1 MDRIEEIAVTAE
13 LLRGMPLPQPDGD
26 GDKETR
32 GRVLVVAGSV
42 PVPGGALLA
51 GIGALRAGAGKLQI
65 ATAASV
71 APHLGLALPEALVA
85 GLPETAEG
93 GIAAD
98 SGKALAE
105 RASRCDTVLIGPG
118 MMDEAAVAA
127 LTADLLTRLD
137 PARDPARDPALRPAG
152 GGLRF
157 VLDAGALAG
166 LRRGPGPVQRH
177 AGHVVITPHAG
188 EMAGLLGC
196 ARDRV
201 EADPLAAA
209 REVAAHLQVVVAL
222 KGSCTRIV
230 TPEGRAWAYRGGTVG
245 LATSGSGDTL
255 AGIVAGL
262 LARGASPEQAAIWGV
277 CLHGEAGNRLS
288 RRIGPLGFLARE
300 LLAEIPAAMAALAEG
315 AESD

>member
-1 MDRIEEIAVTAE
+1 MNSVEEIPVTAE

-65 ATAASV
+65 ATAAGI

-85 GLPETAEG
+85 GLPETPDG
-93 GIAAD
+93 GIAPD
-98 SGKALAE
+98 SAKALAE

-118 MMDEAAVAA
+118 MMDEAAVVA
-127 LTADLLTRLD
+127 LTAGLLTRLD
-137 PARDPARDPALRPAG
+137 AAVASPNG
-152 GGLRF
+152 GEPRF

-166 LRRGPGPVQRH
+166 LGRDPAPVQRH

-196 ARDRV
+196 SREQV

-209 REVAAHLQVVVAL
+209 RQVAAHLKAVVAL

-230 TPEGRAWAYRGGTVG
+230 MPDGRAWAYRGGTVG

-277 CLHGEAGNRLS
+277 YLHGEAGNRLS

-300 LLAEIPAAMAALAEG
+300 LLAEIPPAMAALVEG
-315 AESD
+315 AENA

>member
-1 MDRIEEIAVTAE
+1 MDAEIPITTG

-32 GRVLVVAGSV
+32 GRALVVAGSV

-51 GIGALRAGAGKLQI
+51 GIGVLRAGAGKLQI

-71 APHLGLALPEALVA
+71 AAHLGLALPEALVA
-85 GLPETAEG
+85 GLPETPEG
-93 GIAAD
+93 GIAAE
-98 SGKALAE
+98 SAQALAE

-118 MMDEAAVAA
+118 MMDEPATAA
-127 LTADLLTRLD
+127 LTADLLRRLEPD
-137 PARDPARDPALRPAG
+137 GDENGP
-152 GGLRF
+152 RF

-166 LRRGPGPVQRH
+166 LGQDPSPLHRH
-177 AGHVVITPHAG
+177 EGRVVVTPHAG

-196 ARDRV
+196 PRDQV
-201 EADPLAAA
+201 MADPLGSARQAAA
-209 REVAAHLQVVVAL
+209 RLKAVVAL
-222 KGSCTRIV
+222 KGGCTRIV
-230 TPEGRAWAYRGGTVG
+230 APDGSAWAYREGTVG

-255 AGIVAGL
+255 AGIVTGL

-277 CLHGEAGNRLS
+277 YLHGEAGNRLS

-300 LLAEIPAAMAALAEG
+300 LLAEIPAVMASLAEG
-315 AESD
+315 TDG

>member
-1 MDRIEEIAVTAE
+1 MPVDRIEEIAVTAE

-42 PVPGGALLA
+42 PVPGGALLS

-65 ATAASV
+65 ATAASI

-98 SGKALAE
+98 SGEALAE

-118 MMDEAAVAA
+118 MMDEVALAA

-137 PARDPARDPALRPAG
+137 SARDPALCPVG
-152 GGLRF
+152 GGPRF

-166 LRRGPGPVQRH
+166 LRRDPGPVQRH
-177 AGHVVITPHAG
+177 ADHVVITPHAG

-209 REVAAHLQVVVAL
+209 RQVAAHLQVVVAL

-230 TPEGRAWAYRGGTVG
+230 TPDGRAWAYRGGTVG

-277 CLHGEAGNRLS
+277 YLHGEAGNRLS

-315 AESD
+315 VESD

>member
-1 MDRIEEIAVTAE
+1 MDAEEIPVTAE

-32 GRVLVVAGSV
+32 GRVLVLAGSV

-51 GIGALRAGAGKLQI
+51 GIGVLRAGAGKLQV
-65 ATAASV
+65 ATAASI

-85 GLPETAEG
+85 GLPETADG
-93 GIAAD
+93 GIAPESAE
-98 SGKALAE
+98 ALAE

-118 MMDEAAVAA
+118 MMDEAAVAN
-127 LTADLLTRLD
+127 LTAALLTRLE
-137 PARDPARDPALRPAG
+137 AG
-152 GGLRF
+152 QEGPRF

-166 LRRGPGPVQRH
+166 LGHDPVPLHRH
-177 AGHVVITPHAG
+177 EGRLVITPHAG

-196 ARDRV
+196 SRDRV
-201 EADPLAAA
+201 DADPLGCARQAAERLKA
-209 REVAAHLQVVVAL
+209 VVAL

-230 TPEGRAWAYRGGTVG
+230 APDGRAWAYRGGTVG

-277 CLHGEAGNRLS
+277 YLHGEAGNRLT

-300 LLAEIPAAMAALAEG
+300 LLAEIPAVMAALASE
-315 AESD
+315 ADDR

>member
-1 MDRIEEIAVTAE
+1 MPVSPAEETPVTAE

-65 ATAASV
+65 ATAAGI

-85 GLPETAEG
+85 GLPETPDG
-93 GIAAD
+93 GIAPD
-98 SGKALAE
+98 SAKVLAE

-118 MMDEAAVAA
+118 MMDEAAVVA
-127 LTADLLTRLD
+127 LTAGLLNRLD
-137 PARDPARDPALRPAG
+137 AAVASPNG
-152 GGLRF
+152 GGPRF

-166 LRRGPGPVQRH
+166 LGRDPGPVQRH

-196 ARDRV
+196 SREQV

-209 REVAAHLQVVVAL
+209 WQTAAHLKAVVAL

-230 TPEGRAWAYRGGTVG
+230 TPDGRAWAYRGGTVG

-262 LARGASPEQAAIWGV
+262 LARGASPQQAAIWGV
-277 CLHGEAGNRLS
+277 YLHGEAGNRLS

-300 LLAEIPAAMAALAEG
+300 LLAEIPPAMAALAEG
-315 AESD
+315 AENA